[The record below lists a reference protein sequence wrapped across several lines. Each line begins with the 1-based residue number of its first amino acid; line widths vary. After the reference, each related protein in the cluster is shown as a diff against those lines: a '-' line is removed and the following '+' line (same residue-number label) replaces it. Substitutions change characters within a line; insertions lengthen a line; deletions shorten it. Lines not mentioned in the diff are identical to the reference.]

1 MWWIYSLNCHQFPSP
16 TALLCFSIFT
26 VSSSLTLEQP
36 FEPQGRPRRP
46 KDRDTGFAC
55 GPRPPFSLIPL
66 SLERNGF
73 RKRKGFEF
81 WIEGCIINSAE
92 ELCVRAIRFQKL
104 PRKSFLRKI
113 SLWSQSDSG
122 GYTGGYTRV
131 SGHMLRRVAFRSGIK
146 HNQVERQVLWSQKLR
161 LL

>member
-1 MWWIYSLNCHQFPSP
+1 MSLRGGPGDP
-16 TALLCFSIFT
+16 RTG
-26 VSSSLTLEQP
+26 TL
-36 FEPQGRPRRP
+36 
-46 KDRDTGFAC
+46 GFAC

-66 SLERNGF
+66 SLEGNRF

-81 WIEGCIINSAE
+81 WIEGYIINSAE

-104 PRKSFLRKI
+104 PRKCFLRKI
-113 SLWSQSDSG
+113 SLWSQSDS
-122 GYTGGYTRV
+122 GGYTRV
-131 SGHMLRRVAFRSGIK
+131 SGHMLRRVAFRSEIK